1 MPNPV
6 KQLADESRL
15 RSTGEIELDS
25 LTNRGTSAVIDALR
39 DAGYAHRKGIC
50 RV

>member
-1 MPNPV
+1 MADPV
-6 KQLADESRL
+6 KQLADECR
-15 RSTGEIELDS
+15 RSIGEIKLES
-25 LTNRGTSAVIDALR
+25 LTNSRYIDALR